1 VKGFFGL
8 FRFKEILMPQRK
20 TEEFMAFA
28 YTLAHDKN
36 GCQGRYILDPGSLTK
51 PLRAHDRERLWAER
65 KARYVSH
72 HDRSYGSH
80 E

>member
-1 VKGFFGL
+1 
-8 FRFKEILMPQRK
+8 MPQQQ

-36 GCQGRYILDPGSLTK
+36 GCQGRDILDPGSRTK
-51 PLRAHDRERLWAER
+51 PGAHNRARLWAER